1 MIYCDFGSF
10 LDKSLRDRLVCRL
23 REQFRKK
30 ILSVVDLTFK

>member
-1 MIYCDFGSF
+1 MIYCDFG
-10 LDKSLRDRLVCRL
+10 SLRDRLVCRL